1 MIRIALFFALI
12 MCFGCQN
19 DSSNSAD
26 QNTTTTQPAAPSLP
40 SMPLETIQFLW
51 ENCDY
56 IDFVF
61 YQLPI
66 SMSLNE
72 KSSIQYALRH
82 ISADAARLDP
92 NCKPI
97 GRVFYQVKGENHSE
111 ADIYFQ
117 QGCTYFKF
125 LKDNKPVYAN
135 YMTDE
140 GIKYMNENIER
151 GQQMQQDIQQGGGGQ

>member
-1 MIRIALFFALI
+1 MTNRILFLAIALF
-12 MCFGCQN
+12 CFSCKNEPGA
-19 DSSNSAD
+19 SSSQAA
-26 QNTTTTQPAAPSLP
+26 PAAQPQGEMLPSLP
-40 SMPLETIQFLW
+40 TEKLQYLW

-56 IDFVF
+56 VDYIF
-61 YQLPI
+61 YNLPI

-82 ISADAARLDP
+82 IAADPARIDP

-97 GRVFYQVKGENHSE
+97 GRIFYQVKGENVLE

-125 LKDNKPVYAN
+125 LENNKPAYAN

-140 GIKYMNENIER
+140 GIRYLNENISR
-151 GQQMQQDIQQGGGGQ
+151 GTQMKNQVQQGGQ